1 MKPSKKRSA
10 MLGLD
15 TNVLVRLLIRDDA
28 AQLKRAEKLVRRE
41 CTASVPGWVSVIV
54 LCELVWVLETAY
66 GYKRPD
72 IQSVVEHLLKT
83 PIFRVEGEVIVS
95 KALNAWASSNCDLA
109 DMLIA
114 ARNSQEGC
122 TTTYTFDRKAAK
134 QPGFTAV
141 P

>member
-1 MKPSKKRSA
+1 

-28 AQLKRAEKLVRRE
+28 AQFKRAEKLVRRE
-41 CTASVPGWVSVIV
+41 CTASDPGWVSVIV

-66 GYKRPD
+66 TYNRSD

-83 PIFRVEGEVIVS
+83 SIFRVEDEVIVS
-95 KALNAWASSNCDLA
+95 KALKSWASCNCDLA

-114 ARNSQEGC
+114 ERNLHEGC

>member
-1 MKPSKKRSA
+1 

-41 CTASVPGWVSVIV
+41 CIASDPGWVSVIV
-54 LCELVWVLETAY
+54 LCELVWVLEVAY
-66 GYKRPD
+66 AYKRSD

-83 PIFRVEGEVIVS
+83 PIFRVEDEVVVS
-95 KALNAWASSNCDLA
+95 KALKSWAGCNCDLA

-114 ARNSQEGC
+114 ERNLIEGC
-122 TTTYTFDRKAAK
+122 KTTYTFDRKAAK
-134 QPGFTAV
+134 QPGFKAV